1 MAHNWAHKQQENAS
15 EIWGIITQRSRR
27 QLPKQEMGTL
37 NRTGHEAMQALGT
50 YGEAIDWTNKQVSI
64 GKGLES
70 NPFTYNISKQLRQS
84 KIGDAIL
91 DFSYHDARQGA
102 VKWIGG
108 KNQAAGVAANIL
120 LPDAIDFIGGVGYAD
135 NLVKAANKYGPDLIG
150 RLKNI
155 PNAQAILKR
164 GGQEANKLLDEAS
177 QGLRNIIDP
186 DGGRAFAMAG
196 DSSFAA
202 KMPPGGPERLG
213 QVGDRVTEG
222 GRLKGQPQMDKFR
235 EAVKSGDKKAI
246 TKAIDTEWAN
256 ALDARYVDGRRGYY
270 NIKRLVNDDEL
281 LKTIVTKQD
290 SIANA
295 HYKFMKNQKNDG
307 YRRDL
312 FELIGDTYFNK
323 KLLVYGKSKWKDR
336 ITDAT
341 NWLTDT
347 QWHHIFG
354 NREAGEFL
362 MSAVARDPLVGV
374 NLAKLMNKLDLTAAG
389 VADNLM
395 LMKGKGH
402 NNFHRAMKKLGFEP
416 SGKTRG
422 ALDFADFGQAIADIA
437 QKGHRYGPN
446 VIDPKTGASLA
457 NKYVPPDPTYVNELF
472 GMIEKYAEVN
482 DWMQK
487 LLKKGGVWVDPKL
500 KRVVSKGT
508 EGAKFYDFTA
518 STKGKAKTPEL
529 MADRIQ
535 NLLKILEEG

>member
-1 MAHNWAHKQQENAS
+1 MAHTWQHKQQENAS

-27 QLPKQEMGTL
+27 ELPKQKMGTL
-37 NRTGHEAMQALGT
+37 NRIGHETLQGLGT
-50 YGEAIDWTNKQVSI
+50 YGEAIDWTNKQVRLGSL
-64 GKGLES
+64 LES
-70 NPFTYNISKQLRQS
+70 NVLGQNVSNKIRQS
-84 KIGDAIL
+84 KIGQDIL

-120 LPDAIDFIGGVGYAD
+120 LPDAMDFIGGVGYAD
-135 NLVKAANKYGPDLIG
+135 NVVKAVNKYGPDLIG
-150 RLKNI
+150 RLKKV
-155 PNAQAILKR
+155 PNAQDILKR
-164 GGQEANKLLDEAS
+164 GGQEANKLLDQAT
-177 QGLRNIIDP
+177 QGLDNILDP
-186 DGGRAFAMAG
+186 NAGRAFAMSG
-196 DSSFAA
+196 DASFAA
-202 KMPPGGPERLG
+202 KMPPGGFERLG

-222 GRLKGQPQMDKFR
+222 GRLKGQPQMDIFR
-235 EAVKSGDKKAI
+235 KAVKSGDKKAI
-246 TKAIDTEWAN
+246 TEAIDTEWAN

-270 NIKRLVNDDEL
+270 NIKRLVDDDEL
-281 LKTIVTKQD
+281 LETIVTKQD
-290 SIANA
+290 AIANA

-312 FELIGDTYFNK
+312 FELIGDTYFNE

-336 ITDAT
+336 ITDAS

-374 NLAKLMNKLDLTAAG
+374 NLAKLMNKLNLSPAG
-389 VADNLM
+389 VAENLM

-416 SGKTRG
+416 AGKTRG
-422 ALDFADFGQAIADIA
+422 ALDFADFGQAIAEIA
-437 QKGHRYGPN
+437 QKGHRYG
-446 VIDPKTGASLA
+446 DKMGDLA
-457 NKYVPPDPTYVNELF
+457 GKYVPPDPTYVNELF

-487 LLKKGGVWVDPKL
+487 LLKKGHVWVDPVL
-500 KRVVSKGT
+500 KKVVPKGT
-508 EGAKFYDFTA
+508 EGAKKYDFTT
-518 STKGKAKTPEL
+518 STKGMDRTPEL
-529 MADRIQ
+529 MADKIQ